1 MAEPLGIV
9 GVIGVAV
16 QLIQTCTELHSD
28 WKNAPADAK
37 NFILELQNLKTILS
51 EMNRNVIENP
61 KFAKAFYGEHSSLL
75 AEFDPHRKTETKAML
90 SVCKDEL
97 DGLLQRL
104 EKRRDGPR
112 LGWERLKAAFDGP
125 GARQAVTNLQ
135 RRCLSLS
142 LLLQPDMALL
152 AADTR
157 QEVKEGREE
166 QKQHHQTQMLAE
178 LEKLQSSSRP
188 KVNIFATSRPNIPDI
203 MENFKGH
210 PWLEI
215 LASREDIQQYLEGH
229 MDELGPV
236 VNQSQD
242 IQQEIIDGI
251 LDAADGM

>member
-16 QLIQTCTELHSD
+16 QLIQTCTKLHSD

-61 KFAKAFYGEHSSLL
+61 EFAKAFYGKHSSLL
-75 AEFDPHRKTETKAML
+75 AEFDPQRKTETRAML

-142 LLLQPDMALL
+142 LLLQTDTALL
-152 AADTR
+152 AANTR
-157 QEVKEGREE
+157 QEVKEGRQE
-166 QKQHHQTQMLAE
+166 QKQHHQTQMGALNHIRGRVEEQGTRYMQAKIGEEQEEALKWLTSINYAAQHSDFLKRRQLGTGQWLLDSAE
-178 LEKLQSSSRP
+178 FKTWYVL
-188 KVNIFATSRPNIPDI
+188 
-203 MENFKGH
+203 METLSFVCLH
-210 PWLEI
+210 P
-215 LASREDIQQYLEGH
+215 
-229 MDELGPV
+229 
-236 VNQSQD
+236 
-242 IQQEIIDGI
+242 
-251 LDAADGM
+251 